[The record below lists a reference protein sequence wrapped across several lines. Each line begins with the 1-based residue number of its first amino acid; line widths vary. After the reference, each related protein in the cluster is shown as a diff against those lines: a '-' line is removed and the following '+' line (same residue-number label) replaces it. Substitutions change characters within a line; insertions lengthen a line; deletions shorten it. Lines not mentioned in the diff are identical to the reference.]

1 MDKSTAGLDVP
12 DAGTVRKVET
22 GGVGESETF
31 SSFPSVGV
39 VRVVGTTLDLVT
51 PARLRV
57 PSPSHPL
64 LLDGRG
70 L

>member
-39 VRVVGTTLDLVT
+39 VRVVGTTLDLT